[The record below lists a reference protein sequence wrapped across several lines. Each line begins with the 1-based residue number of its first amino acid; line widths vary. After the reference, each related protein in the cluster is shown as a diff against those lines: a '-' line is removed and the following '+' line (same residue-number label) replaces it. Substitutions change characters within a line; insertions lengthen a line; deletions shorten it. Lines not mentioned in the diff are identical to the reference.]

1 MLVVFNSSAHILFN
15 ISISSTQYYKNPT
28 MNKYLTLLAFASALI
43 LPATSHPLQSTDA
56 ALRTRSILSKR
67 GEPTTGDD
75 LPDIEP
81 HPSQLDQVE
90 TAFADAILLAQHAYE
105 NIDKDTTIFPNY
117 FALRSR
123 NGVKKVFSA
132 IIGSSSLLGNY
143 DGSEQLG
150 NIHVQT
156 TDSSGLCSSGTLAYT
171 TDDTVGQHIVLC
183 PDAFKK
189 KAIGKLNGADPSKS
203 SDARHFIDCDTLT
216 QNGHVSYL
224 MNALGATLLHEYTHY
239 DELTKHIF
247 QAKPIV
253 DQDDGYGPYNVYGRL
268 NKNTQAYLNAD
279 SYMYYAVHSYFADK
293 CGFDFQAPRSGT
305 DDVDP
310 DCGGTVCAS

>member
-1 MLVVFNSSAHILFN
+1 
-15 ISISSTQYYKNPT
+15 

-56 ALRTRSILSKR
+56 ALRTRNILSKR

-75 LPDIEP
+75 LPDTEP
-81 HPSQLDQVE
+81 HPNQLDQVE

-105 NIDKDTTIFPNY
+105 NIDDDNTIFPNY
-117 FALRSR
+117 FGLRSR
-123 NGVKKVFSA
+123 NGVKKVFGA

-143 DGSEQLG
+143 DGSELLG

-156 TDSSGLCSSGTLAYT
+156 TDSSDLCSTGTLAYT
-171 TDDTVGQHIVLC
+171 TTDTVGQHIVLC

-189 KAIGKLNGADPSKS
+189 KAIGKLNGADPTKPG
-203 SDARHFIDCDTLT
+203 DASHFIDCNTLKA
-216 QNGHVSYL
+216 NGHVSYL
-224 MNALGATLLHEYTHY
+224 MNALGATLVHEYTHY
-239 DELTKHIF
+239 DELTKDIF
-247 QAKPIV
+247 QGKPII
-253 DQDDGYGPYNVYGRL
+253 DQDNGYGPYNVYGRL
-268 NKNTQAYLNAD
+268 NKNTAAFLNAD
-279 SYMYYAVHSYFADK
+279 SYMYYAVHSYFNKA
-293 CGFDFQAPRSGT
+293 CDFEFEAPRTGT